1 MKQARSILVVDNYR
15 NIREVLGQALRRWGH
30 QVHLASSGEEAC
42 EILRHTAID
51 VILMDLRMPA
61 MSGQTLYHVIISQ
74 WPELRYRV
82 IVMTADPEAP
92 DHEPWL
98 RLYGLPVVSK
108 PFTLDEVST
117 LLDAMSAGEPREANG
132 EY

>member
-42 EILRHTAID
+42 EILRHTAVD

>member
-1 MKQARSILVVDNYR
+1 MKPPRSIMVVDNYR
-15 NIREVLGQALRRWGH
+15 NVREVLGEALRRWGYE
-30 QVHLASSGEEAC
+30 VHLATSGEEAC
-42 EILRHTAID
+42 EILAHTMVD

-74 WPELRYRV
+74 WPELRHRV
-82 IVMTADPEAP
+82 VVMTADPEAP

-108 PFTLDEVST
+108 PFTLDEVSSLINAVT
-117 LLDAMSAGEPREANG
+117 AEGPREANG
-132 EY
+132 KY

>member
-1 MKQARSILVVDNYR
+1 MTQPRSILVVDNYR

-30 QVHLASSGEEAC
+30 HVHLASSGEEAC
-42 EILRHTAID
+42 EILRHTAVD

>member
-1 MKQARSILVVDNYR
+1 MTQPRSILVVDNYR

-30 QVHLASSGEEAC
+30 HVHLASSGEEAC
-42 EILRHTAID
+42 EILRHTAVD

-82 IVMTADPEAP
+82 IVMTADPQAP

-117 LLDAMSAGEPREANG
+117 LLDAISAGEPREANG